1 MLLLRAW
8 CKCSFVFVAFG
19 RSFGKKTEKTVVVV
33 TTAVVSTARY
43 QLFFQFIFFAK
54 ARYSFCFFLRA
65 RCKCSFVFV
74 AFGRSV
80 GKKPKKP

>member
-33 TTAVVSTARY
+33 TTAVVSTAPY
-43 QLFFQFIFFAK
+43 QLFFQFIFLQQPVTA
-54 ARYSFCFFLRA
+54 
-65 RCKCSFVFV
+65 FVFFCV
-74 AFGRSV
+74 LGVSAASSS
-80 GKKPKKP
+80 